1 MRIELTLVLL
11 AALVALARGAAA
23 VTIADVLANP
33 DEYEGRS
40 VVLAGDVEVAI
51 PVGAESGYNLRDGR
65 SVITVVSRNAPP
77 AAGAH
82 LTVTGTVR
90 LFTEGGEADDPESNH
105 FPPGL
110 YETSRQASP

>member
-1 MRIELTLVLL
+1 MRTVLTLVLL
-11 AALVALARGAAA
+11 AAVALLARGAAA
-23 VTIADVLANP
+23 VTIADVLADP
-33 DEYEGRS
+33 DAYEGKS
-40 VVLAGDVEVAI
+40 VVLAGDVDVAI

-82 LTVTGTVR
+82 LTVTGTVH
-90 LFTEGGEADDPESNH
+90 LFTEGGEEDDPESNH

-110 YETSRQASP
+110 YETSRQPSP